1 MKLTAL
7 GYGPIID
14 TTVIDMPPGGCV
26 IEGPSR
32 VGKTTVMNLVALALW
47 GKQADG
53 SDVNQKFI
61 HERAAIRVDLDTA
74 VVRVAV
80 SAGPRWNRRIS
91 TADVNDLSLQ
101 SQQDL
106 ARHLDNLNPEGQP
119 GSRWDVGLTV
129 MSPTRWVSLY
139 QDGQRGRSL
148 RDLLT
153 KVLPAGDLVG
163 TVAALLHKAGD
174 EIRLDGRTADIHPL
188 LRGEKDETLPSD
200 PMHLQDVR
208 APGAKSSTLGALS
221 LQTAANTA
229 ETRASAERAAAAKA
243 LAEAQATV
251 KEIERTTPTEEEVSS
266 ARAVINA
273 VSEWQAYDVEC
284 GRYERDLRAYNISV
298 DRVARYDAERAALG
312 EAPVIDEV
320 GEAAAKSAWAK
331 AIADVD
337 AARDAL
343 ATANADLA
351 AAQATEA
358 AERKAEQDRIA
369 AAHKAEQE
377 RVAAA
382 ERAEREKQEALAAMQ
397 AKVDQQRKEE
407 EERRAREAAKP
418 KPVVAP
424 DPTVPLF
431 AVLPP
436 VYIESNLPTGEMSK
450 PESAVLDTT
459 TNICPTCGQTRST

>member
-1 MKLTAL
+1 MKLTAQ

-61 HERAAIRVDLDTA
+61 HERAAIRLDLDTA

-153 KVLPAGDLVG
+153 KVLPAGDLPG
-163 TVAALLHKAGD
+163 TVAGLLADAGH
-174 EIRLDGRTADIHPL
+174 E
-188 LRGEKDETLPSD
+188 LRDTD

-273 VSEWQAYDVEC
+273 VSEWQARDVEC
-284 GRYERDLRAYNISV
+284 GRYERDLRAYKTSV
-298 DRVARYDAERAALG
+298 DRAARYDAEREALG
-312 EAPVIDEV
+312 KAPVVDEV
-320 GEAAAKSAWAK
+320 GEAAAKAGLAK
-331 AIADVD
+331 ANADVD

-343 ATANADLA
+343 AKANADLA

-431 AVLPP
+431 AVMPS
-436 VYIESNLPTGEMSK
+436 VYLKSNIRTEEMSK
-450 PESAVLDTT
+450 PESSFLDTSP
-459 TNICPTCGQTRST
+459 NICPTCGQARST

>member
-1 MKLTAL
+1 MKLTAQ

-53 SDVNQKFI
+53 SDVNQRFI
-61 HERAAIRVDLDTA
+61 HERTAIRVDLGTA

-80 SAGPRWNRRIS
+80 SPGPRWNRKITTS
-91 TADVNDLSLQ
+91 DVNDLSLQ

-153 KVLPAGDLVG
+153 KVLPAGDLPG
-163 TVAALLHKAGD
+163 TVAGLLADAGH
-174 EIRLDGRTADIHPL
+174 E
-188 LRGEKDETLPSD
+188 LRDTD

-273 VSEWQAYDVEC
+273 VSEWQAHDVEC
-284 GRYERDLRAYNISV
+284 GRYERDLRAYKTSV
-298 DRVARYDAERAALG
+298 DRAARYDAEREALG
-312 EAPVIDEV
+312 KAPVVDEA
-320 GEAAAKSAWAK
+320 GEAAAKAGLAK
-331 AIADVD
+331 ANADVD

-343 ATANADLA
+343 AKANADLA

-382 ERAEREKQEALAAMQ
+382 ERAEREKQEALAVMQ

-418 KPVVAP
+418 KPAAAP

-431 AVLPP
+431 AVMPS
-436 VYIESNLPTGEMSK
+436 VYIHTSLRTEEMSD
-450 PESAVLDTT
+450 PESALLDTAP
-459 TNICPTCGQTRST
+459 NICPTCGQARSR